1 MNIVKIKDNLHWI
14 GAVDKDLRIFDVVM
28 ETKFGT
34 SYNSYLLET
43 SEGAVIFETVK
54 EKFVDEYIEKIK
66 SITDLENIKY
76 IVLQHTEPDHA
87 GGLFKLMELL
97 PDVTI
102 VGSRIALSYLKEI
115 TNAPFNGMEVKDNEE
130 LVLGDTT
137 FKFISAPLLHWPDT
151 IYTYVEKDK
160 FLFTCDSFGSHY
172 GSDELFVSKILGKDA
187 LDYDFA
193 LRKYFDDILSPF
205 KKHLNKALDK
215 IKDLEIEFILP
226 GHGPVLDTFIKE
238 RIEEYYDL
246 AAYEEVKNDVVMVYA
261 SSYGYTKEMAG
272 IVRDQLINNGL
283 RVHEFEIDQSNFGE
297 LKDKIL
303 KKIEAS
309 HGLIVG
315 STTINSDAVPIISE
329 LLINLNPIV
338 HNRKVAGVFGSFGW
352 SGEGVTN
359 VDQRFTQLKYI
370 KVDPY
375 KWKFKPNK
383 NDFEGIEEFTNAFIE
398 KMKK

>member
-1 MNIVKIKDNLHWI
+1 MDIVKIKDNLHWI
-14 GAVDKDLRIFDVVM
+14 GSVDKDLRIFDVVM

-66 SITDLENIKY
+66 KITDINNVKY

-97 PDVTI
+97 PDVTVI
-102 VGSRIALSYLKEI
+102 GSRIALGYLSEI
-115 TNAPFNGMEVKDNEE
+115 TNAPFTGMVVKDNDE
-130 LVLGDTT
+130 LVMGDTKL
-137 FKFISAPLLHWPDT
+137 KFINAPFLHWPDT
-151 IYTYVEKDK
+151 IYTYIEQDK
-160 FLFTCDSFGSHY
+160 FLFTCDSFGAHY

-205 KKHLNKALDK
+205 KKHLNLALDK
-215 IKDLEIEFILP
+215 IKDLDIDYILP
-226 GHGPVLDTFIKE
+226 GHGPVLDTFIQE
-238 RIEEYYDL
+238 RIAEYYDL
-246 AAYEEVKNDVVMVYA
+246 AQYEEIKNDVVLVYA

-272 IVRDQLINNGL
+272 VVRDHLIKNGL
-283 RVHEFEIDQSNFGE
+283 RVHEFEIDSSNFVE
-297 LKDKIL
+297 MKPLIL

-309 HGLIVG
+309 SGIMIG

-359 VDQRFTQLKYI
+359 VDERFRQLKYK

-375 KWKFKPNK
+375 KWRFKPNQE
-383 NDFEGIEEFTNAFIE
+383 DYVGIEEFTNEFID
-398 KMKK
+398 KIKK

>member
-1 MNIVKIKDNLHWI
+1 MNVVNIKKNLHWI

-66 SITDLENIKY
+66 SITDIENIKY

-97 PDVTI
+97 PDVTVI
-102 VGSRIALSYLKEI
+102 GSRIALGYLSEI
-115 TNAPFNGMEVKDNEE
+115 TNAPFTGMVVKDNDE
-130 LVLGDTT
+130 LTLGDTT
-137 FKFISAPLLHWPDT
+137 LRFINAPFLHWPDT
-151 IYTYVEKDK
+151 IYTYIEKDK
-160 FLFTCDSFGSHY
+160 FLFTCDSFGAHY

-193 LRKYFDDILSPF
+193 LRKYFEDILSPF
-205 KKHLNKALDK
+205 KKHLNLALDK
-215 IKDLEIEFILP
+215 IKELEIDFILP
-226 GHGPVLDTFIKE
+226 GHGPVLDTFIQE
-238 RIEEYYDL
+238 RIAEYYEL
-246 AAYEEVKNDVVMVYA
+246 AAFEEIKNDVVLIYA
-261 SSYGYTKEMAG
+261 SSYGYTKEIAAQ
-272 IVRDQLINNGL
+272 VRDQLIRNGL
-283 RVHEFEIDQSNFGE
+283 RVHEFEIDQSNFSE
-297 LKDKIL
+297 LKPKIL
-303 KKIEAS
+303 AKIES
-309 HGLIVG
+309 SRGLLIG

-359 VDQRFTQLKYI
+359 VDERFKQLKYI
-370 KVDPY
+370 RVDAY
-375 KWKFKPNK
+375 KWRFKPNEE
-383 NDFEGIEEFTNAFIE
+383 NFVGIRTFTDEFIE
-398 KMKK
+398 KMNK

>member
-14 GAVDKDLRIFDVVM
+14 GSVDKDLRVFDVVM

-66 SITDLENIKY
+66 KITDIENVKY

-97 PDVTI
+97 PDVKVI
-102 VGSRIALSYLKEI
+102 GSRVALTYLSEI
-115 TNAPFNGMEVKDNEE
+115 TNAPFDGVVVKDNDE

-137 FKFISAPLLHWPDT
+137 LKFINAPFLHWPDT
-151 IYTYVEKDK
+151 IYTYIEQDK
-160 FLFTCDSFGSHY
+160 LLFTCDSFGAHY
-172 GSDELFVSKILGKDA
+172 GFDNLFVSEILGKDA

-193 LRKYFDDILSPF
+193 LRKYFKDILSPF
-205 KKHLNKALDK
+205 KKHLNIALKK
-215 IKDLEIEFILP
+215 IDTLEIDFILP

-238 RIEEYYDL
+238 RIQEYYEL
-246 AAYEEVKNDVVMVYA
+246 AEYEEIKKDVVLVYA

-272 IVRDQLINNGL
+272 VVRDKLIYEGL
-283 RVHEFEIDQSNFGE
+283 RVHEFEIDTTNFSY
-297 LKDKIL
+297 LKPLIL

-309 HGLIVG
+309 HGLMIG

-329 LLINLNPIV
+329 LLINLNPII

-359 VDQRFTQLKYI
+359 VDERFRQLKYI

-375 KWKFKPNK
+375 KWRFKPNEG
-383 NDFEGIEEFTNAFIE
+383 DYEGIGDFTDAFIA
-398 KMKK
+398 KMNK